1 MITSLELAR
10 QLAIYSYNTKT
21 KDVNSIAEAA
31 GFPPIYLI
39 TAIYEGGDKG
49 LFTVK
54 QDKKGLLEKIEVS
67 DEQYE
72 DIAIS
77 ELSIY
82 GEEFKDIAEK
92 AIEAI
97 SWVNKEEK
105 DLNKDVLQA
114 WFHVSPFVWENLMV
128 YLLHSGRIHAYTIT
142 DSKDK
147 KSTYTFLTLPENKRN
162 LWGHKQFLSSK
173 KK

>member
-21 KDVNSIAEAA
+21 KDVSSIAEAA

-54 QDKKGLLEKIEVS
+54 QDKKGFLEKIEVS
-67 DEQYE
+67 DEQYA
-72 DIAIS
+72 DLAVGS
-77 ELSIY
+77 PIY
-82 GEEFKDIAEK
+82 GEEFNEIAEK

-97 SWVNKEEK
+97 TWVNKEEK
-105 DLNKDVLQA
+105 DLNKDTLQA
-114 WFHVSPFVWENLMV
+114 WIHVSPFVWENLMV
-128 YLLHSGRIHAYTIT
+128 YLIESGRIHTYTIT

-147 KSTYTFLTLPENKRN
+147 KSTYTFLTRIENKDK
-162 LWGHKQFLSSK
+162 LWGHKQFKKSK
-173 KK
+173 K